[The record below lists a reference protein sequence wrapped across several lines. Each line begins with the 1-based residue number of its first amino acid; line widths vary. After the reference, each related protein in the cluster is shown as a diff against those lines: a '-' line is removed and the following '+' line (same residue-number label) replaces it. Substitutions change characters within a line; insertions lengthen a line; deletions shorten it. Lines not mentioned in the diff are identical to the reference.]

1 MQCRWVHRRGPW
13 GQVAHEILGDHAV
26 PQRGGRVDATV
37 RSVTSQHLAPG
48 DTLQYL
54 LVDGASSDRTVER
67 ALAAAAGSA
76 VNQGAVDVEVV
87 SEPDTGMYDAR

>member
-1 MQCRWVHRRGPW
+1 MRSSVITPCRNAEG
-13 GQVAHEILGDHAV
+13 L
-26 PQRGGRVDATV
+26 VDATV

-48 DTLQYL
+48 DTLHHL

-76 VNQGAVDVEVV
+76 VNPGGRRRRGRQRAGHRDVRR
-87 SEPDTGMYDAR
+87 AR